1 MEAGLKPKK
10 NGVSPPDRKG
20 GPLYKPNPKRQLLFA
35 GVAIVAL
42 LGGYFVGRLF
52 ADDPKPPIK
61 QSAPLPAPVVKAP
74 EPWYQDQPPP
84 PQMIVESEAPS
95 HLYEE
100 ALPGDIYIPAP
111 IPQVTSPPIIEET
124 PPDWLRFAA
133 KSPVTVDLPMVA
145 LVIDDL
151 GIDRRRSEKVLAL
164 PTPLTLAFLP
174 YARKLEDITTRA
186 RSVGHELM
194 VHVSM
199 EPSSEAADPGP
210 NVLKTGMVPEELK
223 ERIDWALS
231 QFKGYVGINNHM
243 GSRFTADID
252 GMTVVMAELKQR
264 GLLFLDSRTAGGTV
278 GGRLASEAGVPFAE
292 RNVFLDN
299 INEEAAVEE
308 QLGQLERTARK
319 NGWAIGIGHPKD
331 ATIAVLSR
339 WIPKMEERGVVLAPL
354 TAIIK
359 RSIQLAQAE

>member
-10 NGVSPPDRKG
+10 NGAAPPNRSG

-52 ADDPKPPIK
+52 VDDPEPPAK
-61 QSAPLPAPVVKAP
+61 QSAPLPAPVIKAP

-84 PQMIVESEAPS
+84 PQMIVEKKAPS

-111 IPQVTSPPIIEET
+111 VPHVTSPSVFKEI

-133 KSPVTVDLPMVA
+133 KSPAAIELPMIA
-145 LVIDDL
+145 LIIDDL
-151 GIDRRRSEKVLAL
+151 GIDRRRSEKILQL

-174 YARKLEDITTRA
+174 YARKLEDITARA
-186 RSVGHELM
+186 RSSGHELM

-199 EPSSEAADPGP
+199 EPSSETADPGP
-210 NVLKTGMVPEELK
+210 NVLKTNMTPDELK

-231 QFKGYVGINNHM
+231 RFSGYVGINNHM
-243 GSRFTADID
+243 GSRFTTDQK
-252 GMTVVMAELKQR
+252 GMAVIMDELKRR

-278 GGRLASEAGVPFAE
+278 GGRLAMEAGVPFAE

-299 INEEAAVEE
+299 VNEEAAVEQQLE
-308 QLGQLERTARK
+308 QLEKTARK

-339 WIPKMEERGVVLAPL
+339 WIPKMEERGVVLVPL

-359 RSIQLAQAE
+359 RRIQLAQAE